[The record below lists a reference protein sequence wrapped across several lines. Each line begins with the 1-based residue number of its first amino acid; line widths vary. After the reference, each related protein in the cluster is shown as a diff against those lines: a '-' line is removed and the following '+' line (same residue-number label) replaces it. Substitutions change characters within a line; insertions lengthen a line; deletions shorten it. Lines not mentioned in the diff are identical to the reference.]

1 MENPKETQYSEKV
14 SDHPRQAQMGK
25 QEALSSPLH
34 DLLARNSSLTT
45 SDQYQLIRET
55 KMTK

>member
-1 MENPKETQYSEKV
+1 MENPKETQYNEEV

-34 DLLARNSSLTT
+34 DLLARNPSLTT
-45 SDQYQLIRET
+45 SDQFQLIRET
-55 KMTK
+55 KMI